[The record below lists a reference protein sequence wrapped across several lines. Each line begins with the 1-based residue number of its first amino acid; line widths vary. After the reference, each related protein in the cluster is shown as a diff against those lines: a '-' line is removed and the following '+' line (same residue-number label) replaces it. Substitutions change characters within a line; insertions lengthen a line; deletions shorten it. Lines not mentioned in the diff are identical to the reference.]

1 MQISSTIYCTNR
13 KKVVDRLGEH
23 KNSIEL
29 NSEKTMLFF
38 FYFLLLII
46 LKEKG
51 LMINQINKMIFD
63 TRH

>member
-38 FYFLLLII
+38 FYFGALII
-46 LKEKG
+46 VRNKA